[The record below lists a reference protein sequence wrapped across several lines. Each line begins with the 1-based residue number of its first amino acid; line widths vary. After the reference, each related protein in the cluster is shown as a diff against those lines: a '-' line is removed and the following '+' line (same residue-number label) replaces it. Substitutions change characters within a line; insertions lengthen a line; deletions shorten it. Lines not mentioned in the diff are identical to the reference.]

1 MARCH
6 GDGGQILLFQV
17 TEAIASGQSTCHV
30 ATISQRQLSRLGEN
44 SRARAP
50 YAKAI
55 GWPRKGGL
63 WGKAGVWPAYGITG
77 GVPILAAMGEQHD
90 LELGS
95 ASEEETR
102 QLGERLG
109 QLLHKGDILLLSG
122 DLGTGKT
129 CLTQGIGRGLLCT
142 GQVNS
147 PSFVLMNE
155 YEGRETLYHVD
166 LYRIED
172 VEELDELGLWDYA
185 EKGVL
190 VIEWPERGAELL
202 PGDGLVIELRAGT
215 LGPRSRSLKF
225 IPRGPRGDELVASLG
240 AA

>member
-1 MARCH
+1 MAV
-6 GDGGQILLFQV
+6 GG
-17 TEAIASGQSTCHV
+17 A
-30 ATISQRQLSRLGEN
+30 
-44 SRARAP
+44 
-50 YAKAI
+50 
-55 GWPRKGGL
+55 W
-63 WGKAGVWPAYGITG
+63 YGITG
-77 GVPILAAMGEQHD
+77 AVPILGRMAKQQD

-102 QLGERLG
+102 RLGERLG
-109 QLLHKGDILLLSG
+109 QLLRKGDIVLLSG

-129 CLTQGIGRGLLCT
+129 CLTQGIGRGLSCQ

-155 YEGRETLYHVD
+155 YEGRERLYHVD
-166 LYRIED
+166 LYRVED

-202 PGDGLVIELRAGT
+202 PGDGLVIELRAGS
-215 LGPRSRSLKF
+215 LGPRSRDLRF
-225 IPRGPRGDELVASLG
+225 IPRGPRGEELVGSLG